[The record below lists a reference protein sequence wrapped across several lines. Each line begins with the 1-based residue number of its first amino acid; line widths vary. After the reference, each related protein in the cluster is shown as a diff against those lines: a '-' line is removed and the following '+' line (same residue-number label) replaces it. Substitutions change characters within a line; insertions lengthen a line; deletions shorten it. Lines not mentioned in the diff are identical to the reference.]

1 MGTIKTIEADTHR
14 DIMRNLMPNFVY
26 CVYSDDTSFLGTI
39 SSTAYQFNTGES
51 DNHNLIYH
59 NRMAEVKYADGTKK
73 KCLELVPFTKAD
85 HDKGLDKNWKE
96 EVYTHGK
103 A

>member
-1 MGTIKTIEADTHR
+1 MGTNKNTEMSSHR
-14 DIMRNLMPNFVY
+14 EIMRHLQPNYVY
-26 CVYSDDTSFLGTI
+26 CIYSDDKSLRETVR
-39 SSTAYQFNTGES
+39 STAYQFNTGES
-51 DNHNLIYH
+51 SSHNIVYH
-59 NRMAEVKYADGTKK
+59 NRTAEVKSPDGTTQE
-73 KCLELVPFTKAD
+73 CLELVPFTKEA